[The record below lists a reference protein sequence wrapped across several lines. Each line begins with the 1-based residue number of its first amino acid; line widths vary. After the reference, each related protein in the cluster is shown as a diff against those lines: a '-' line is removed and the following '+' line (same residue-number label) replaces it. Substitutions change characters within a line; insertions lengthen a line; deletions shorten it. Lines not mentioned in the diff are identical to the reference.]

1 MGAPSCQSSHSRGD
15 DSSVPFFHYSL
26 NIVLLLPPAPA
37 ALVLAGRA
45 FAILSALSAAAF
57 LRIAVAGPPGA
68 LGETGRAV
76 VEPVDGELIGEEGR
90 GEDCRNTSISPVK
103 PLVDHKISSRVL
115 MRACGACI
123 YVLCFCWWYS
133 GASGGVV
140 CSPFWQTRAEARSL
154 FRLRSGLSRRIW
166 RLETTIMFGREAVSD
181 EVQDS
186 SFPLVK

>member
-1 MGAPSCQSSHSRGD
+1 M
-15 DSSVPFFHYSL
+15 
-26 NIVLLLPPAPA
+26 LLLPPAPA

-103 PLVDHKISSRVL
+103 PLVTTRSH
-115 MRACGACI
+115 RACSCALAAHASTCSASAGGIAAPAE
-123 YVLCFCWWYS
+123 VLCAHHFGRPGLRRGCYS
-133 GASGGVV
+133 DCEVDYLVESGG
-140 CSPFWQTRAEARSL
+140 SKQR
-154 FRLRSGLSRRIW
+154 
-166 RLETTIMFGREAVSD
+166 
-181 EVQDS
+181 
-186 SFPLVK
+186 